1 MYFVAEKKYS
11 TARSP
16 QDAQC
21 TAVTIMTGWLVP
33 ADTGTYAA
41 LDPKVFLTDC
51 DAKEVRT
58 AVPLGAFRVSNQ
70 LYWVIQEHGY
80 EDESYLIAELRQSVI
95 RYPIEVNGG
104 GC

>member
-11 TARSP
+11 TARYP
-16 QDAQC
+16 EAAQC
-21 TAVTIMTGWLVP
+21 TAVTIMTGWLMP
-33 ADTGTYAA
+33 TDTGTYAV
-41 LDPKVFLTDC
+41 LHPRVFLTDC
-51 DAKEVRT
+51 DAKEGRT
-58 AVPLGAFRVSNQ
+58 AVPFGAFRVSNQ

-80 EDESYLIAELRQSVI
+80 EDESYLIAELRQSGI